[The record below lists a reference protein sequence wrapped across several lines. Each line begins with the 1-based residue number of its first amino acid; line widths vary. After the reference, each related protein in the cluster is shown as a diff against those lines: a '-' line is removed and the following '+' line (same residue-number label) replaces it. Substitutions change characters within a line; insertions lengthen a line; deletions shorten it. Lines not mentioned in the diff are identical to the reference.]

1 MDTPL
6 SAGKCN
12 TTRAAHHPQTPG
24 AETVTA
30 QNDIAETAQDADT
43 LMRTI
48 IGSLSLDPDDIER
61 DLKKKAHQSPALPEK
76 ELNFRLVIFVV
87 VLVFLVFA
95 LDLVFQR
102 M

>member
-6 SAGKCN
+6 SGGKCS
-12 TTRAAHHPQTPG
+12 TTRTVHHSQTPG

-30 QNDIAETAQDADT
+30 QNDIAETARDADT

-61 DLKKKAHQSPALPEK
+61 DLKKNARHGPALPEK
-76 ELNFRLVIFVV
+76 ELNFRLVIFAV

-95 LDLVFQR
+95 LDLVF
-102 M
+102 

>member
-6 SAGKCN
+6 SGRTSN
-12 TTRAAHHPQTPG
+12 TTRTAPHSQTPG

-30 QNDIAETAQDADT
+30 QNDIAETARDADT
-43 LMRTI
+43 LMLTI

-61 DLKKKAHQSPALPEK
+61 DLKKNARHDPALPEK
-76 ELNFRLVIFVV
+76 ELNFRLVIFAE

-95 LDLVFQR
+95 LDLVF
-102 M
+102 

>member
-6 SAGKCN
+6 SGGKCT
-12 TTRAAHHPQTPG
+12 TTRTVHHSQTPG

-30 QNDIAETAQDADT
+30 QNDIAETARDADT

-61 DLKKKAHQSPALPEK
+61 DLKKKARHSPALPEK
-76 ELNFRLVIFVV
+76 ELNFRLVIFAV

-95 LDLVFQR
+95 LDLVF
-102 M
+102 

>member
-6 SAGKCN
+6 SGGKCN
-12 TTRAAHHPQTPG
+12 TTRTVDHSQTPG

-30 QNDIAETAQDADT
+30 QNDIAETARDADT

-61 DLKKKAHQSPALPEK
+61 DLKKKARPSPALPEK
-76 ELNFRLVIFVV
+76 ELNFRLVIFAV

-95 LDLVFQR
+95 LDLVL
-102 M
+102 